1 MIAGPAKW
9 RTAFPEERSIG
20 GRCSCPSVRPFTL
33 AEISGQELTHDFAQ
47 HFRCVILS
55 HQINRKLYGGVEWA
69 LVWMMR
75 LRSSLRIALEE
86 DPRRLYYASR
96 LVSLEVNDA
105 WYRESAWIS
114 GLDVEEDDI
123 AIGTEKGKSALAYA
137 IGEGQRRRHGGGDDL
152 CGQIKLV

>member
-1 MIAGPAKW
+1 
-9 RTAFPEERSIG
+9 
-20 GRCSCPSVRPFTL
+20 
-33 AEISGQELTHDFAQ
+33 
-47 HFRCVILS
+47 
-55 HQINRKLYGGVEWA
+55 
-69 LVWMMR
+69 MR

-123 AIGTEKGKSALAYA
+123 AIGTEKGKSALVYA